1 LIEKG
6 SSGSESLPEENR
18 DYADMFDHAKADTL
32 PVRRRFN
39 HHIPLEEGKAPPYG
53 PLYSLSAKELL
64 ETRNYL
70 DEHLLNGFIQPSQSP
85 AAAPILFVKKKDG
98 SLCLCVDYQG
108 LNRITIKNQYPLPL
122 IPELLDC
129 LSTAW
134 YFSKIDLCNAY
145 HQIHIAEGDEW
156 KMAFR
161 TRYRLFEYRVMPFS
175 LTNTPT
181 SFQSLVN
188 STLSDMIDLFVIACL
203 DDILFYSDTREEHT
217 IHSPSQSVT
226 MLMRKQAVHQGLKMR
241 VLLRPY

>member
-188 STLSDMIDLFVIACL
+188 STLSNMIDLFVIACL